1 MQCTPQTH
9 CPVPPTHQACSKPDR
24 WSGTH
29 PEDASAL
36 PPTIFDSNSIVDT
49 CWRSCTPTHGLW
61 EELQPPHAAPN
72 GVVAQLLASRLDH
85 MPRLA
90 ASSSASTMDWLQQPL
105 LHVRPTHQPILPT
118 QPAPAPAT
126 ASTAAAPQSPL
137 AELDEGCAPEQ
148 LSMHWD
154 VWVQDEALA
163 ERASSTEHLTSS
175 IPQSIARKVAL
186 YDTLTTQ
193 HDVGPAV
200 LIVLPEPDVEVWRT
214 SSQHSLPHA
223 HKLFGSRQR
232 PGASSSSTATMRLV
246 DTLAG
251 HEGSLHSANAYDGAR
266 LSLSLP
272 ALWTTATL
280 RRLVHQRRRLGG
292 VAHMAHARD
301 KDTATPLLGAA
312 HLDRHSASATS
323 SVCLP
328 LVTCSFAAV
337 LDAALAT
344 ARRRATGTAAQH
356 VQLEQSSTVAASSA
370 HVDVPPVASTPPQ
383 TARFAATKVPL
394 HLVPKI
400 HCAYCFE
407 TRATCHRGLML
418 VAQQLR
424 LRFLQPS

>member
-1 MQCTPQTH
+1 
-9 CPVPPTHQACSKPDR
+9 
-24 WSGTH
+24 
-29 PEDASAL
+29 
-36 PPTIFDSNSIVDT
+36 
-49 CWRSCTPTHGLW
+49 
-61 EELQPPHAAPN
+61 
-72 GVVAQLLASRLDH
+72 
-85 MPRLA
+85 
-90 ASSSASTMDWLQQPL
+90 MDWLQQPL
-105 LHVRPTHQPILPT
+105 LHVRPTHQPMLPT
-118 QPAPAPAT
+118 QPASAPAT

-148 LSMHWD
+148 LGMHWD

-163 ERASSTEHLTSS
+163 ERASSTERLTSS

-223 HKLFGSRQR
+223 HKLFGSRQG

-251 HEGSLHSANAYDGAR
+251 HEGSVHSANAYDGAR

-280 RRLVHQRRRLGG
+280 RRCVHQRRRLGG

-344 ARRRATGTAAQH
+344 AQRQTTPASAQH
-356 VQLEQSSTVAASSA
+356 VQLEQASTVAASRA
-370 HVDVPPVASTPPQ
+370 RMDVPPAASTPPQ

-400 HCAYCFE
+400 HPCLLLRDIQTCYMPQRTDAGSTTAAASAIPTTVMIS
-407 TRATCHRGLML
+407 TRMLQHHGLVRSLAATFHIHHVERTMEPPVDILVDDVTCISHHR
-418 VAQQLR
+418 VAEV
-424 LRFLQPS
+424 